1 MTDRQIISTPDAPHA
16 LASYSQAVRVGDTIF
31 TSGQIGLDPAT
42 GEMVPGGVEEQ
53 TRRILDNIRT
63 VLEASG
69 SGLDRVVK
77 ATCFLADIA
86 DFAAFNDVYAAY
98 FPADPPARS
107 TFAVAG
113 LPRGARV
120 EIETVAVVRRPG
132 TG

>member
-1 MTDRQIISTPDAPHA
+1 MTDRQIIATPDAPHA
-16 LASYSQAVRVGDTIF
+16 LASYSQAVRVDDMIY

-53 TRRILDNIRT
+53 THRILDNIRA
-63 VLEASG
+63 VLEAAG

-77 ATCFLADIA
+77 TTCFLADIG
-86 DFAAFNDVYAAY
+86 DFAAFNEVYAAY
-98 FPADPPARS
+98 FPAEPPARS

-113 LPRGARV
+113 LPREARV
-120 EIETVAVVRRPG
+120 EIETVAVVRHPG